1 MFVLISRT
9 EQERPPVLKQKC
21 HQNSHLQLFL
31 RFLSLWSSRVFA
43 KNQFFQSK
51 TFSIPIVKSK
61 RLFLILTISGLFNSK
76 LMSTEEELNFLQ
88 WSLVT
93 TLFFFSGHPVLI
105 ECKTWEI
112 IFQKSFLKLGRETSS
127 RPILVF
133 LSKWSAN
140 QVQIYFGSPRLGHTI
155 KMSCTI
161 LHTVNPE
168 IYSVLIF

>member
-1 MFVLISRT
+1 MFVLISRI

-31 RFLSLWSSRVFA
+31 RFLSLWSSRVF
-43 KNQFFQSK
+43 
-51 TFSIPIVKSK
+51 VKSK

-93 TLFFFSGHPVLI
+93 TLFFFRRHPVLI